1 MGEEGWRREGE
12 IRPGRREFEVG
23 GGGGGF
29 RRRGETRPVRE
40 GGRRGGGG
48 RERSWEVAV
57 WMMEEERRGRAW
69 VRTTALPSPAVD
81 EEVDA
86 LEPGEEE
93 ELEEEERR
101 PSSC

>member
-1 MGEEGWRREGE
+1 MLEEGWRREGE
-12 IRPGRREFEVG
+12 IRPGRRELEVG

-57 WMMEEERRGRAW
+57 WMMLEERRGRAW
-69 VRTTALPSPAVD
+69 VLTTAFPSPVVED
-81 EEVDA
+81 EVEA
-86 LEPGEEE
+86 LEPGDEEE
-93 ELEEEERR
+93 FDEEERK

>member
-1 MGEEGWRREGE
+1 MGEDGGRREGE

-57 WMMEEERRGRAW
+57 
-69 VRTTALPSPAVD
+69 
-81 EEVDA
+81 
-86 LEPGEEE
+86 
-93 ELEEEERR
+93 
-101 PSSC
+101 

>member
-1 MGEEGWRREGE
+1 
-12 IRPGRREFEVG
+12 
-23 GGGGGF
+23 
-29 RRRGETRPVRE
+29 
-40 GGRRGGGG
+40 
-48 RERSWEVAV
+48 
-57 WMMEEERRGRAW
+57 MMEEERRGRAW
-69 VRTTALPSPAVD
+69 VRTTALFPSPPVE